1 MPGKAESMV
10 GAPAIGLL
18 VVAVIGIFYQLFSI
32 VMNLLGTGIG
42 AFSAASGDSAG
53 MGSLFSG
60 VVGLVFNV
68 IWLLLSG
75 LVIFG
80 ALKMKKLES
89 YSLSMAAAVVAALPC
104 TSPCCVL
111 GLPLGIWAI
120 VVLVNQDVK
129 SKDPKEL
136 PWKSLGVDVVLECTG
151 LFTDKDKAVAHI
163 EAGAKKVLISAPAKN
178 HDLTIVMGVNDDKY
192 DPAKH
197 QVLSN
202 GSCTTN
208 CLAPVAKVMLDNFG
222 VVNAAS

>member
-1 MPGKAESMV
+1 MAIDQLPNFNPPPAPGPQAGFPPPGGGPPGGGMPGKAESMV
-10 GAPAIGLL
+10 GAPAIGLF
-18 VVAVIGIFYQLFSI
+18 VVAVIGIFYLLFSI

-129 SKDPKEL
+129 SAFR
-136 PWKSLGVDVVLECTG
+136 G
-151 LFTDKDKAVAHI
+151 
-163 EAGAKKVLISAPAKN
+163 
-178 HDLTIVMGVNDDKY
+178 
-192 DPAKH
+192 
-197 QVLSN
+197 
-202 GSCTTN
+202 
-208 CLAPVAKVMLDNFG
+208 
-222 VVNAAS
+222 